1 MPSRLHES
9 LLLLFRNRPTLAPE
23 LLRDTL
29 LAELPRYT
37 DARVDSA
44 ELTDVQP
51 AEYRADLVVLLL
63 DDQPVFGIVVE
74 VQLSRDE
81 DKRFAWP
88 VYVVNLRARLRCP
101 VCMLVVAADESVARW
116 ASQPVTLGGDSC
128 FKPWVLGPEGVP
140 EIQDEEQANADPELA
155 VLSAMAHG
163 HDSDVAKV
171 ARIAGVAQSVSLRL
185 DANRARLYVDLVF
198 HSLSEAARRALR
210 NMNPAKYEY
219 QSDFARHYVAVG
231 RGEGRATLVTRLL
244 SIRFG
249 DLSQDVK
256 DKLTAASIP
265 ELDAIGE
272 RLLAAATLAEAIG
285 DLR

>member
-63 DDQPVFGIVVE
+63 DDEPVFGIVVE

-171 ARIAGVAQSVSLRL
+171 ARIAGVAQSASLRL